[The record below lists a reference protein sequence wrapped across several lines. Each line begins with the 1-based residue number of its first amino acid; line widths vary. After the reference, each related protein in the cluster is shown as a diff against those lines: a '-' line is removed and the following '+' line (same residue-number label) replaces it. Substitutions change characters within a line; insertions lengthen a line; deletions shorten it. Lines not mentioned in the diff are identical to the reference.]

1 LADDEPAAS
10 DVDDATTATDE
21 DDHEWPLLS
30 SLELGVCL
38 ADGESATPT
47 RPVRPR
53 PKMSSLLSGG
63 RKRRRRPRTLAH
75 HLWLAAAV
83 LAGFIVAAIMV
94 VRI

>member
-38 ADGESATPT
+38 ADGGKRDADAPSETAI
-47 RPVRPR
+47 PR
-53 PKMSSLLSGG
+53 
-63 RKRRRRPRTLAH
+63 
-75 HLWLAAAV
+75 
-83 LAGFIVAAIMV
+83 
-94 VRI
+94 